1 MTHRSVCGSR
11 DQTPG
16 PNGGQP
22 LPSFAFDHRE
32 KFPAPADSST
42 WRRGESTSRVFEV
55 WGGCA
60 EDHDG
65 NGGGGGAG
73 LGGAL
78 IGLAKVSLRAFAAFG
93 SAEQQSGPAGVT
105 DCSLAVAADGP
116 VAVVDPFSGR
126 AVGELRVFLALGASA
141 AISALSSRGKGV
153 GTLKRPLNG
162 SQAATDRRGR
172 GEEEA
177 RENQAEHN
185 VGEDGGGGGG
195 FGGEDEGA
203 YGEEDVLGDLSA
215 NLEPPALGDSM
226 EGQGDRRRLLSL
238 ARVDLFMFF
247 EVLSPSPSFAI
258 NSVVE
263 PRYGK
268 SVLWSVVSR

>member
-22 LPSFAFDHRE
+22 LPSFAFDHQE
-32 KFPAPADSST
+32 NFPAPADSST

-65 NGGGGGAG
+65 GGGGGGGAG
-73 LGGAL
+73 LGGVL

-105 DCSLAVAADGP
+105 GFSLAVAADGP

-141 AISALSSRGKGV
+141 AIGALSSRGKSV

-162 SQAATDRRGR
+162 PLNDSQAAADRGGR
-172 GEEEA
+172 EEEVG
-177 RENQAEHN
+177 REKQAEQN
-185 VGEDGGGGGG
+185 VEEDGEGGGG
-195 FGGEDEGA
+195 FRGENEGA

-226 EGQGDRRRLLSL
+226 EGQRDRQRLCL
-238 ARVDLFMFF
+238 
-247 EVLSPSPSFAI
+247 
-258 NSVVE
+258 
-263 PRYGK
+263 
-268 SVLWSVVSR
+268 